1 MESLCKILYDR
12 NGIEKGENHHET
24 NWVAIFT
31 MAILLLITAG
41 CSNDQQK
48 AQDRFDKY
56 VAMWNKEDF
65 EGMYGYLSK
74 DAKKTISE
82 KDFVNRYKNIYDAIE
97 ADKLKVKASK
107 IEDLEIKDH
116 KAVLPFEVNM
126 NSVAGEISFK
136 ENAAVVQ
143 ENKGIQRIGILIG
156 SLI

>member
-1 MESLCKILYDR
+1 MRRIGWLF
-12 NGIEKGENHHET
+12 
-24 NWVAIFT
+24 FT

-65 EGMYGYLSK
+65 KGMYGYLSK

-126 NSVAGEISFK
+126 NSVAGEISFE

-143 ENKGIQRIGILIG
+143 EKQGDTENWYINWKPNMIFKGLKQGEQV
-156 SLI
+156 